1 MESGIDIAMYP
12 PKDIAYQHTVFCQ
25 TCLPYRNPGDEVRV
39 WERRQGQVLL
49 RVEAGAALNPGT
61 NEFIELG
68 LPFGPKSRLILSHLN
83 SEAIKTGSPVIEV
96 EKHFTGFVK
105 RLIDPLKSGRSSP
118 NGREINLFKT
128 QLSALAASSIRL
140 GIKQDQRA
148 VTIKSEI
155 VQAFD
160 LWFSKGDNQ
169 RILWP
174 SILRLSDEYFNSL
187 VIHAVPLDERALTAL
202 AHSAMA
208 LDIYTWLAQR
218 LHRVPANHPHI
229 DVVKLGFGTAF
240 VTPNLKE
247 KLSVYREYDMPVYF
261 GGTLFEAFL
270 IRNQFEDY
278 IAVCKEFGVSYMEV
292 SDGSITIPH
301 AEKCGY
307 IEKLSKHG
315 VVLSEVGSKDAAHII
330 PPYKWIE
337 LMSAELSA
345 GAAYVIAEAR
355 EAGNVGIY
363 RGSGEVREGLVQEIL
378 TQIPAE
384 KILWEAPQKAQQL
397 YFLELIGCNVNL
409 GNIAPSEIIAL
420 EAMRIGLRGDTFELY
435 LDKK

>member
-1 MESGIDIAMYP
+1 MNFNLTQIP
-12 PKDIAYQHTVFCQ
+12 
-25 TCLPYRNPGDEVRV
+25 
-39 WERRQGQVLL
+39 ER
-49 RVEAGAALNPGT
+49 
-61 NEFIELG
+61 
-68 LPFGPKSRLILSHLN
+68 
-83 SEAIKTGSPVIEV
+83 AIKP
-96 EKHFTGFVK
+96 
-105 RLIDPLKSGRSSP
+105 RA
-118 NGREINLFKT
+118 NGITMVMDKGLSTQEARNLM
-128 QLSALAASSIRL
+128 SV
-140 GIKQDQRA
+140 G
-148 VTIKSEI
+148 
-155 VQAFD
+155 
-160 LWFSKGDNQ
+160 
-169 RILWP
+169 
-174 SILRLSDEYFNSL
+174 
-187 VIHAVPLDERALTAL
+187 
-202 AHSAMA
+202 
-208 LDIYTWLAQR
+208 
-218 LHRVPANHPHI
+218 HPHI

-247 KLSVYREYDMPVYF
+247 KLAVYREYDMPVYF

-278 IAVCKEFGVSYMEV
+278 IAVCKDFGVSYMEV

-345 GAAYVIAEAR
+345 GSAYVIAEAR

-378 TQIPAE
+378 TKIPAE